1 MLRRPQVSEVFDVLL
16 LLALPA
22 SGKSEVR
29 TYLEE
34 RNPEQFHMGPTVQI
48 DDYPYVHLQL
58 VIDEELM
65 KLGQPRMFHGD
76 DPGGQRNGPFKD
88 GFELGALGRLL
99 SEDFDELVAGK
110 AERPEH
116 AALRLFE
123 RMDAASEAA
132 GAKAKLMK
140 LPPDVLKA
148 LAAAMEDEIREFF
161 DAKAANCP
169 SSLEGKTVVVEFARG
184 GPKPEAMPLAPGY
197 GYRGTMSQLSPEL
210 LRRSAVLYIWV
221 DPEETRRKNRE
232 RARPDGEASI
242 LFHCV
247 PESVLDQEYAACDM
261 AHLMETS
268 DVLGT
273 IAIEH
278 HSGEVFQ
285 VPAERFDNRADL
297 TTFLRED
304 PTTWKDDDVKALQ
317 AQIKPACDRLWTTVE
332 AQGK

>member
-1 MLRRPQVSEVFDVLL
+1 MDGVFDVLL

-29 TYLEE
+29 KYLEE

-58 VIDEELM
+58 VIDEELK
-65 KLGQPRMFHGD
+65 KLGQPRAFHHD
-76 DPGGQRNGPFKD
+76 DPAGGRNGPFKD
-88 GFELGALGRLL
+88 AAELGALGRLL
-99 SEDFDELVAGK
+99 NDDFAELCSGK
-110 AERPEH
+110 AERPEK
-116 AALRLFE
+116 AALHLFQ

-132 GAKAKLMK
+132 GGKAKLMS
-140 LPPDVLKA
+140 LPPDVLEKV
-148 LAAAMEDEIREFF
+148 AAAMEDEIREHY
-161 DAKAANCP
+161 DAMAANVP
-169 SSLEGKTVVVEFARG
+169 ASLDGKTVVVEFARG

-197 GYRGTMSQLSPEL
+197 GYRGTVSQLSSEL

-242 LFHCV
+242 LFHGV

-268 DVLGT
+268 DVPGT
-273 IAIEH
+273 IQIEH
-278 HSGEVFQ
+278 HSGEVFHL
-285 VPAERFDNRADL
+285 PAARFDNRADL

-304 PTTWKDDDVKALQ
+304 PSTWKEADVEALQ
-317 AQIKPACDRLWTTVE
+317 SEIKPACDRLWATLE
-332 AQGK
+332 AQKK